1 MKCQLFAESCQR
13 VINRFPA
20 AQNLHYCGF
29 WAQSKVLFKKFTIFC
44 RLVLWIAYSWL
55 DKANQLSVAALG
67 PPHILGRFFAL
78 LFAPFNL
85 NSSFRFTTPCYISRR
100 GAERQSSQSLSPLL
114 EYVFVFTNW
123 VKELSEILLVMV
135 FFSVEHLNFLCAL
148 RLSAPLRETF
158 NRGF

>member
-1 MKCQLFAESCQR
+1 MPPRRIIHMASLLSCS
-13 VINRFPA
+13 
-20 AQNLHYCGF
+20 LG
-29 WAQSKVLFKKFTIFC
+29 WT
-44 RLVLWIAYSWL
+44 LVLTDCEGELI
-55 DKANQLSVAALG
+55 DNVR
-67 PPHILGRFFAL
+67 ILCSNKINDDAMDICNSRDVTVRKSFFRVQDDII
-78 LFAPFNL
+78 L
-85 NSSFRFTTPCYISRR
+85 NSSFRFTNSCYISRR
-100 GAERQSSQSLSPLL
+100 GAERQSLQSLSPLL

>member
-1 MKCQLFAESCQR
+1 M
-13 VINRFPA
+13 
-20 AQNLHYCGF
+20 
-29 WAQSKVLFKKFTIFC
+29 
-44 RLVLWIAYSWL
+44 
-55 DKANQLSVAALG
+55 
-67 PPHILGRFFAL
+67 
-78 LFAPFNL
+78 
-85 NSSFRFTTPCYISRR
+85 
-100 GAERQSSQSLSPLL
+100 L